1 MSCFYPLFENHFQ
14 DFTCF
19 FLINANFFQGKD
31 LQSKQKMTH
40 PPPAYVREILCMTY
54 LTYAH
59 FFGVFYGKLAGFGS
73 QISQFHAIFFTP
85 DASNSPI
92 FGLYLDYMNI
102 QGDKYG
108 FWKISNFRPVSAIL
122 KSNLDQNSKK
132 GQNLAFKQRKRA
144 YMWKFSKPIVP
155 GPLDIHKV
163 LLQAKNLTFSDI
175 WDEENRTKLRSY
187 GSEKGQFS
195 I

>member
-1 MSCFYPLFENHFQ
+1 
-14 DFTCF
+14 
-19 FLINANFFQGKD
+19 
-31 LQSKQKMTH
+31 
-40 PPPAYVREILCMTY
+40 
-54 LTYAH
+54 
-59 FFGVFYGKLAGFGS
+59 
-73 QISQFHAIFFTP
+73 
-85 DASNSPI
+85 
-92 FGLYLDYMNI
+92 MNI

-163 LLQAKNLTFSDI
+163 LLQAKNLTFSGI
-175 WDEENRTKLRSY
+175 WDEENRTKLRSF

-195 I
+195 IQNAKKVRVGVNFDASDLRNGKSFLSAVKNSLKLVRWILIYVNSKKF